1 MRLTIRDTRVQ
12 STAKNDPWLWGSAL
26 KYTIVY
32 VNWVEKVTKVGAHP
46 QKGSYMVSSLIAVN
60 EMHGDDNKAPTEIA
74 KTTLGHPDD

>member
-1 MRLTIRDTRVQ
+1 MDKIQ
-12 STAKNDPWLWGSAL
+12 STAQNVPWLRESAP

-32 VNWVEKVTKVGAHP
+32 VNWVEKLTSVWAHTP
-46 QKGSYMVSSLIAVN
+46 KGSYMVSSLIVVN